1 MAKNRKGSLK
11 HDEKRIIKALLSQGW
26 RNQDIQALVNIGRKY
41 TINGARITE
50 VKKDDSIVAATK
62 DEVHFFEVKQ
72 HSFDEKTG
80 LNPFVNERLIRA
92 REAMILAVQ
101 VFNNPTTCFKSEVFT
116 MLANVAWTYLI
127 HEFYEQNDVNIV
139 GCDGRTLLLSKAIER
154 NDCPFND
161 GVKNNLRSLKK
172 LRDEVEHK
180 LLGRADF
187 KWLGLFQACCLN
199 FDRVLCQL
207 FGKKLTLAREL
218 SFALQFSKLDFSQTT
233 TLNRYEIP
241 EHIDAIDARLHED
254 MTEEQ
259 IADLDYQF
267 RVVYTLDAVSKSR
280 AHFQFVNPDST
291 QGKEI
296 HNVLVRHQLSDSLYP
311 HKAGDVV
318 NKVKNDTGKKF
329 TTHNHTQAW
338 KFFNV
343 RPASGGSQPE
353 NTNKEYC
360 IYHPVYNSYT
370 YSDSW
375 IEYLKNIVKND
386 EEFSKLKLYKF
397 PKIK

>member
-1 MAKNRKGSLK
+1 M
-11 HDEKRIIKALLSQGW
+11 E
-26 RNQDIQALVNIGRKY
+26 
-41 TINGARITE
+41 
-50 VKKDDSIVAATK
+50 
-62 DEVHFFEVKQ
+62 
-72 HSFDEKTG
+72 
-80 LNPFVNERLIRA
+80 
-92 REAMILAVQ
+92 
-101 VFNNPTTCFKSEVFT
+101 
-116 MLANVAWTYLI
+116 
-127 HEFYEQNDVNIV
+127 
-139 GCDGRTLLLSKAIER
+139 
-154 NDCPFND
+154 
-161 GVKNNLRSLKK
+161 
-172 LRDEVEHK
+172 
-180 LLGRADF
+180 
-187 KWLGLFQACCLN
+187 
-199 FDRVLCQL
+199 
-207 FGKKLTLAREL
+207 KKLTLAREL